1 MRLKKE
7 RKTVILISSKG
18 TLRIELTSRQTGAHP
33 EGVSIYDD
41 ENMIKQKIR

>member
-1 MRLKKE
+1 MRLKKG

-33 EGVSIYDD
+33 EGVSIYD